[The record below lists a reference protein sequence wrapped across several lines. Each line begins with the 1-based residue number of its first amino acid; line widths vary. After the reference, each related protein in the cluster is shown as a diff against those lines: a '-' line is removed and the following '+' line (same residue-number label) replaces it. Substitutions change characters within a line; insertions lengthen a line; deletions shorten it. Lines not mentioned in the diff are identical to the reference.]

1 MMSYVKARTA
11 VLLAVAAVAFG
22 AGAASADT
30 LKTVRDRGKLVC
42 GVNQGL
48 LGFASQ
54 DAQGAWSGF
63 DVDYCKAIAAAVL
76 GDAAKVDYVPLSAS
90 ERFDALRD
98 GKIDVLV
105 RNSTWTID
113 REAASGMMFTGI
125 NYHDGQGFMVIRRP
139 NVTSALE
146 LNDASVCVQ
155 SGTTS
160 EANLADFFK
169 ANSMTVKAVPMPSA
183 AEALKAF
190 EGGQCDV
197 LTADQSA
204 LFAQRLQ
211 LAKPAD
217 AIILP
222 DVISKEPL
230 GPAVRSDDVTW
241 YTIVKWT
248 HFAMVN
254 AEELGI
260 SSATVGEAMASTKPD
275 VRRFVGAEGG
285 FGARLGL
292 DPAWAVAIVKA
303 VGNYGEMFERNLGVN
318 SKLGIPRGLNH
329 LWSMGG
335 IIYSPPLR

>member
-1 MMSYVKARTA
+1 MSGRWAARAT
-11 VLLAVAAVAFG
+11 VFLAMAGLFIG
-22 AGAASADT
+22 AGVASADT

-48 LGFASQ
+48 SGFAAQ

-76 GDAAKVDYVPLSAS
+76 GDASKVDYVPLSAS
-90 ERFDALRD
+90 ERFDALRG
-98 GKIDVLV
+98 GKIDVLA
-105 RNSTWTID
+105 RNSTWTLD
-113 REAASGMMFTGI
+113 REAASGLMFTGI

-139 NVTSALE
+139 AVTSALE
-146 LNDASVCVQ
+146 LDGASVCVQ

-160 EANLADFFK
+160 EANLADFFR
-169 ANSMTVKAVPMPSA
+169 ANAMTLKVVPEPSP

-190 EGGQCDV
+190 EGGTCDV

-211 LAKPAD
+211 LAKPGD
-217 AIILP
+217 ATILP

-230 GPAVRSDDVTW
+230 GPVVRADDVAW
-241 YTIVKWT
+241 FTIVKWV
-248 HFAMVN
+248 HFALVN

-260 SSATVGEAMASTKPD
+260 SSATVGEAMASKKPD
-275 VRRFVGAEGG
+275 VLRFVGAEGG

-292 DPAWAVAIVKA
+292 DAGFAIAIVKA
-303 VGNYGEMFERNLGVN
+303 VGNYGEVFERNLGVT
-318 SKLGIPRGLNH
+318 SPLGIPRGLNH

-335 IIYSPPLR
+335 IIYAPPMR